1 MRTRIKIC
9 GITRIEDGLDAASA
23 GADAIGFVFYAKS
36 PRYVAPAQARVIA
49 DRLPPFVTSVGL
61 FVDATPAE
69 VRDVI
74 RVARLD
80 CLQFHGDESPDYCA
94 SFSRPFM
101 KAARVR
107 PGQDLL
113 QYSIDFRDA
122 QALLLDAY
130 VEGVPGGTGQR
141 FDWRLIPKNLSLPI
155 VLSGGLDADNVS
167 DAIAQVRPWAVDVS
181 SGVEASKGIK
191 DAKKIEQFIRGVR
204 NADV

>member
-9 GITRIEDGLDAASA
+9 GITRIEDGLAAASS

-36 PRYVAPAQARVIA
+36 PRCVAPAQARVIA

-69 VRDVI
+69 VRDVM

-94 SFSRPFM
+94 SFSIPFM

-113 QYSIDFRDA
+113 QYTIDFRDA

-141 FDWRLIPKNLSLPI
+141 FDWRLIPQSLSLPI

-167 DAIAQVRPWAVDVS
+167 DAVSQVRPWAVDVS
-181 SGVEASKGIK
+181 SGVEVSKGIK
-191 DAKKIEQFIRGVR
+191 DTKKIEQFIRGVR

>member
-69 VRDVI
+69 VRDVM

-94 SFSRPFM
+94 SFSIPFM

-130 VEGVPGGTGQR
+130 IEGVPGGTGQR
-141 FDWRLIPKNLSLPI
+141 FDWRLIPQSLSLPI

>member
-9 GITRIEDGLDAASA
+9 GITRIEDGLAAASA

-69 VRDVI
+69 VRDVM

-94 SFSRPFM
+94 SFSIPFM

-141 FDWRLIPKNLSLPI
+141 FDWRLIPQSLSLPI

>member
-9 GITRIEDGLDAASA
+9 GITRIEDGLAAASS

-36 PRYVAPAQARVIA
+36 PRCVAPAQARVIA

-69 VRDVI
+69 VRDVM

-94 SFSRPFM
+94 SFSIPFM
-101 KAARVR
+101 RAARVR

-130 VEGVPGGTGQR
+130 IEGVPGGTGQR
-141 FDWRLIPKNLSLPI
+141 FDWRLIPQSLSLPI

>member
-94 SFSRPFM
+94 SFSMPFM

-107 PGQDLL
+107 SGQDLL

-141 FDWRLIPKNLSLPI
+141 FDWRLIPQSLSLPI

-167 DAIAQVRPWAVDVS
+167 DAISQVRPWAVDVS
-181 SGVEASKGIK
+181 SGVEVSKGIK
-191 DAKKIEQFIRGVR
+191 DTKKIEQFIRGVR

>member
-36 PRYVAPAQARVIA
+36 PRCVAPAQARAIA

-94 SFSRPFM
+94 SFSIPFM

-130 VEGVPGGTGQR
+130 IEGVPGGTGQR

>member
-36 PRYVAPAQARVIA
+36 PRYVAPAQARVIV

-61 FVDATPAE
+61 FVDATPAD

-94 SFSRPFM
+94 SFSIPFM

>member
-1 MRTRIKIC
+1 
-9 GITRIEDGLDAASA
+9 
-23 GADAIGFVFYAKS
+23 
-36 PRYVAPAQARVIA
+36 
-49 DRLPPFVTSVGL
+49 
-61 FVDATPAE
+61 
-69 VRDVI
+69 
-74 RVARLD
+74 
-80 CLQFHGDESPDYCA
+80 
-94 SFSRPFM
+94 M

-130 VEGVPGGTGQR
+130 IEGVPGGTGQR
-141 FDWRLIPKNLSLPI
+141 FDWRLIPQSLSLPI